1 MKHRLTGG
9 GWWVRGVR
17 RMCLGLGLYDR
28 TFWGCRMSWR
38 FSGLWAFGWGE
49 MGERIEELGDW
60 FFFAPGCDHST
71 VVLTQRINP

>member
-1 MKHRLTGG
+1 
-9 GWWVRGVR
+9 
-17 RMCLGLGLYDR
+17 
-28 TFWGCRMSWR
+28 MSWR